1 MTGYIKYL
9 REYVG
14 HAPLLM
20 CGACV
25 IIENP
30 EGEILLQ
37 LRADNHCWG
46 IAGGAVELGEST
58 EEAARRELLEETG
71 LVADELELFSVF
83 SGKNQ
88 HYIYPNGDEVHV
100 VDVVYS
106 CKRYHG
112 SMERQAEEVDEL
124 RFFPLDAIPEN
135 LSPPQRDSIEK
146 YAAMRRKKGGTYGF

>member
-1 MTGYIKYL
+1 MTGYVKFL
-9 REYVG
+9 RDHVG
-14 HAPLLM
+14 HAPVLL
-20 CGACV
+20 CGAGV

-37 LRADNHCWG
+37 RRADNHCWG
-46 IAGGAVELGEST
+46 IAGGSIELGEST
-58 EEAARRELLEETG
+58 EEAAKRELFEDTG
-71 LVADELELFSVF
+71 LIADELELFSVF

-100 VDVVYS
+100 VDIIYR
-106 CKRYHG
+106 CKKYHG
-112 SMERQAEEVDEL
+112 SLRRQEEEVEEL

-146 YAAMRRKKGGTYGF
+146 YAAMRRK